1 METKLTLKLDQA
13 IIQSAKQYAEEHNRS
28 VSKLVEDY
36 FRNLIVNI
44 KDKTHYSPIVEE
56 LSGVITPDDINN
68 SDYTSYLERKYE

>member
-36 FRNLIVNI
+36 FRNLIVNM

-68 SDYTSYLERKYE
+68 NEYISYLESKYE